1 MQVKGPCVLRI
12 MTAFDLI
19 VLALCGA
26 SVVAGA
32 LRGLV
37 RALLTGIALIAGLV
51 IAARGYESAGAFLRA
66 LGLVESNEAA
76 HAAGFLTLT
85 ALIFGL
91 GFLAGHILNRR
102 LRRTR
107 LAWFDRA
114 LGAGFGLLRGF
125 FVSSALFLALTAF
138 PVRLSSVEGA
148 RTAPLLA
155 EGAKLLAS
163 FTSYEVRSSFLK
175 QYDD

>member
-1 MQVKGPCVLRI
+1 
-12 MTAFDLI
+12 MTVFDLI
-19 VLALCGA
+19 VLSLCGA
-26 SVVAGA
+26 SIVAGA

-37 RALLTGIALIAGLV
+37 RAVLTGAALIVGLV
-51 IAARGYESAGAFLRA
+51 VAARGYETAGTFIRA

-76 HAAGFLTLT
+76 HAAGFLALMG
-85 ALIFGL
+85 LIFGL
-91 GFLAGHILNRR
+91 GFVAGHLLSSR
-102 LRRTR
+102 LKRTR

-138 PVRLSSVEGA
+138 PVRISSVEEA

-155 EGAKLLAS
+155 EGAKLLTA
-163 FTSYEVRSSFLK
+163 FTSQDVRSSFLK
-175 QYDD
+175 QYYD

>member
-1 MQVKGPCVLRI
+1 
-12 MTAFDLI
+12 MTVFDLI
-19 VLALCGA
+19 VLTLCGA

-37 RALLTGIALIAGLV
+37 RALLTGVALVAGIIV
-51 IAARGYESAGAFLRA
+51 AARGYATAGAFIKA
-66 LGLVESNEAA
+66 FGLVASNEAA
-76 HAAGFLTLT
+76 NAAGFLALT
-85 ALIFGL
+85 AFIFGL
-91 GFLAGHILNRR
+91 GFLAGHFISRR
-102 LRRTR
+102 LKRLR

-138 PVRLSSVEGA
+138 PVRISSVEEA

-155 EGAKLLAS
+155 EGARLLTAL
-163 FTSYEVRSSFLK
+163 TSSDLRLSFLK
-175 QYDD
+175 QYNE

>member
-1 MQVKGPCVLRI
+1 
-12 MTAFDLI
+12 MTLFDLI
-19 VLALCGA
+19 VLSLCGA
-26 SVVAGA
+26 SVMAGA

-37 RALLTGIALIAGLV
+37 RAVMTGVALIVGLIV
-51 IAARGYESAGAFLRA
+51 AARGYETAGAFIRA

-76 HAAGFLTLT
+76 HAAGFLALT
-85 ALIFGL
+85 GLIFGL
-91 GFLAGHILNRR
+91 GFVAGHLLSSR

-138 PVRLSSVEGA
+138 PVRISSVEEA

-155 EGAKLLAS
+155 EGAKLLTA
-163 FTSYEVRSSFLK
+163 FTSQDVRSSFLK
-175 QYDD
+175 QYYD

>member
-1 MQVKGPCVLRI
+1 
-12 MTAFDLI
+12 MTVFDLI
-19 VLALCGA
+19 VLSLCGA
-26 SVVAGA
+26 SIVAGA

-37 RALLTGIALIAGLV
+37 RAVLTGAALIVGLV
-51 IAARGYESAGAFLRA
+51 VAARGYETAGTFIRA

-76 HAAGFLTLT
+76 HAAGFLALT
-85 ALIFGL
+85 GLIFGL
-91 GFLAGHILNRR
+91 GFFAGHLLSSR
-102 LRRTR
+102 LKRTR

-138 PVRLSSVEGA
+138 PVRISSVEEA

-155 EGAKLLAS
+155 EGAKLLTA
-163 FTSYEVRSSFLK
+163 FTSQDVRSSFLK
-175 QYDD
+175 QYYD

>member
-1 MQVKGPCVLRI
+1 
-12 MTAFDLI
+12 MTIFDLI

-26 SVVAGA
+26 SLVAGA

-37 RALLTGIALIAGLV
+37 RALLTGVALIAGLL
-51 IAARGYESAGAFLRA
+51 IAARGYGAAGEVLRA
-66 LGLVESNEAA
+66 LGLVSSDAAA
-76 HAAGFLTLT
+76 HAAGFLALT
-85 ALIFGL
+85 GLIFGL
-91 GFLAGHILNRR
+91 GFVAGHFLSRR

-125 FVSSALFLALTAF
+125 FVSSALYLALTAF
-138 PVRLSSVEGA
+138 PVRLTSVEEA

-155 EGAKLLAS
+155 EGARLLTA
-163 FTSYEVRSSFLK
+163 FTSQDVRSSFLK
-175 QYDD
+175 QYYE

>member
-1 MQVKGPCVLRI
+1 
-12 MTAFDLI
+12 MTVFDLI

-32 LRGLV
+32 LRGFV
-37 RALLTGIALIAGLV
+37 RALLTGLALIAGLAV
-51 IAARGYESAGAFLRA
+51 AARGYETAGAILRA

-76 HAAGFLTLT
+76 HAAGFL
-85 ALIFGL
+85 ALAGLVFGL
-91 GFLAGHILNRR
+91 GFVAGHLISRR

-125 FVSSALFLALTAF
+125 LVSSALFLALTAF
-138 PVRLSSVEGA
+138 PVRLSSVEEA

-155 EGAKLLAS
+155 EGAKLLMA
-163 FTSYEVRSSFLK
+163 FTSQDIRSGFLK
-175 QYDD
+175 QYKD

>member
-1 MQVKGPCVLRI
+1 LIADRFF
-12 MTAFDLI
+12 MTVFDLI

-26 SVVAGA
+26 SLVAGA

-37 RALLTGIALIAGLV
+37 RALLTGVALIAGLI
-51 IAARGYESAGAFLRA
+51 IAARGYAAAGAVLRA

-76 HAAGFLTLT
+76 HAAGFLALT
-85 ALIFGL
+85 GLIFGL
-91 GFLAGHILNRR
+91 GFVAGQFLSRR
-102 LRRTR
+102 LRRAR

-125 FVSSALFLALTAF
+125 FVSSVLYLALTAF
-138 PVRLSSVEGA
+138 PLRLSSVEEA

-155 EGAKLLAS
+155 EGAKLLTA
-163 FTSYEVRSSFLK
+163 FTSQDVRSGFLK
-175 QYDD
+175 QYYD

>member
-1 MQVKGPCVLRI
+1 
-12 MTAFDLI
+12 MTVFDLI
-19 VLALCGA
+19 VLSLCGA
-26 SVVAGA
+26 SIVAGA

-37 RALLTGIALIAGLV
+37 RAVLTGAALIVGLV
-51 IAARGYESAGAFLRA
+51 VAARGYETAGTFIRA

-76 HAAGFLTLT
+76 HAAGFLALT
-85 ALIFGL
+85 GLIFGL
-91 GFLAGHILNRR
+91 GFVAGHLLTSR
-102 LRRTR
+102 LKRTR

-138 PVRLSSVEGA
+138 PVRISSVEEA

-155 EGAKLLAS
+155 EGAKLLTA
-163 FTSYEVRSSFLK
+163 FTSQDVRSSFLK
-175 QYDD
+175 QYYD

>member
-1 MQVKGPCVLRI
+1 
-12 MTAFDLI
+12 MTVFDLI

-37 RALLTGIALIAGLV
+37 RALLTGLALIAGLV
-51 IAARGYESAGAFLRA
+51 IAARGYTAAGEAFRA
-66 LGLVESNEAA
+66 LGLFESNAA
-76 HAAGFLTLT
+76 AQAAGFLVLT
-85 ALIFGL
+85 GIIFGL
-91 GFLAGHILNRR
+91 GFIGSHFLSRR

-138 PVRLSSVEGA
+138 PVRLNSVEEA

-155 EGAKLLAS
+155 EGAKLLTA
-163 FTSYEVRSSFLK
+163 FTSQDVRSSFLK
-175 QYDD
+175 QYYD

>member
-1 MQVKGPCVLRI
+1 
-12 MTAFDLI
+12 MTVFDLI

-37 RALLTGIALIAGLV
+37 RAVLTVVALIAGLIV
-51 IAARGYESAGAFLRA
+51 AARGYETAGGFLRA
-66 LGLVESNEAA
+66 LGLVESTAAA
-76 HAAGFLTLT
+76 HAAGFLALT
-85 ALIFGL
+85 GLIFAL
-91 GFLAGHILNRR
+91 GFVAGHLLSSR

-138 PVRLSSVEGA
+138 PVRISSVEEA

-155 EGAKLLAS
+155 EGAKLLTA
-163 FTSYEVRSSFLK
+163 FTSSDVRLNFLK
-175 QYDD
+175 QYNE

>member
-1 MQVKGPCVLRI
+1 
-12 MTAFDLI
+12 MTVFDLI

-26 SVVAGA
+26 SVMAGA

-37 RALLTGIALIAGLV
+37 RALLTGLALIAGLV
-51 IAARGYESAGAFLRA
+51 IAARGYAAAGEAFRA
-66 LGLVESNEAA
+66 LGLVESNAA
-76 HAAGFLTLT
+76 AQAAGFLVLT
-85 ALIFGL
+85 GIIFGL
-91 GFLAGHILNRR
+91 GFIGSYFLSRR

-138 PVRLSSVEGA
+138 PVRLNSVEEA

-155 EGAKLLAS
+155 EGAKLLTA
-163 FTSYEVRSSFLK
+163 FTSQDVRSSFLK
-175 QYDD
+175 QYYD